1 MATVNRESLVRD
13 NRRISIQIERLA
25 TEALAGHDL
34 TAMQANMLQYILC
47 HSDRGTSLTA
57 IHREYGYSMAAL
69 SGMLKRL
76 RRKGYVRVEPCDDDD
91 RRKLLFG
98 TEQSEALQEDLNRS
112 MRATEQQ
119 LYDCFTPEELADL
132 DRLQKKILRNLSALK
147 ETQGGI

>member
-1 MATVNRESLVRD
+1 MATANRESLVRD

-132 DRLQKKILRNLSALK
+132 DCLQKKMLRNLSALK

>member
-1 MATVNRESLVRD
+1 MATVNRENLVRD
-13 NRRISIQIERLA
+13 NRRISIQMERLA

-34 TAMQANMLQYILC
+34 TAMQANMLQYILR
-47 HSDRGTSLTA
+47 HSDKGTSLTA

-98 TEQSEALQEDLNRS
+98 TEQSEALREDLQRS
-112 MRATEQQ
+112 MRATERQ
-119 LYDCFTPEELADL
+119 LYDCFTPQELADL
-132 DRLQKKILRNLSALK
+132 DRLQKKMLRNLSALK

>member
-1 MATVNRESLVRD
+1 MATVNRENLVRD
-13 NRRISIQIERLA
+13 NRRISIQMERLA

-34 TAMQANMLQYILC
+34 TAMQANMLQYILH
-47 HSDRGTSLTA
+47 HSDKGTSLTA

-98 TEQSEALQEDLNRS
+98 TEQSEALREDLQQS
-112 MRATEQQ
+112 MCATERQ
-119 LYDCFTPEELADL
+119 LYDCFTPQELADL
-132 DRLQKKILRNLSALK
+132 DRLQKKMLRNLSALK

>member
-1 MATVNRESLVRD
+1 MATGNRESLVRD